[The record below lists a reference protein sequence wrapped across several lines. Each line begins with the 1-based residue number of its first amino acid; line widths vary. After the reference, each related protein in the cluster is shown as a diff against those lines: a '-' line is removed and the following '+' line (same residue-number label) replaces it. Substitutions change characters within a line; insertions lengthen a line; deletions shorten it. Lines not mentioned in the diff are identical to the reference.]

1 MDTRWTE
8 QGTRA
13 VVSLPLPFVARLF
26 GLPFLAVGGYLG
38 SILVGGI
45 LHPSEMT
52 VAGWTL
58 LPLVTLAFLAPGL
71 ALVLMRKRVV
81 IDAGAR
87 VALDETNFL
96 IYTKRTSTHLPA
108 DAHVLLRVE
117 RGSGGTNSRNPLYWI
132 HVHLV
137 TDTAEV
143 LLAMFAD
150 REKAD
155 ARAFAGRVATF
166 LRVDVVDHIVEHGE
180 VNAAGVVVE
189 RPGDDDVA

>member
-13 VVSLPLPFVARLF
+13 IVSLPLPFVARLF
-26 GLPFLAVGGYLG
+26 GVPFLAVGLYLG
-38 SILVGGI
+38 SILVGGF

-52 VAGWTL
+52 MAGWTL
-58 LPLVTLAFLAPGL
+58 LPVVTLAFLAPGW
-71 ALVLMRKRVV
+71 ALMLMRKRVV

-108 DAHVLLRVE
+108 DTQVVLRVE

-132 HVHLV
+132 HVHLI

-150 REKAD
+150 REKAE
-155 ARAFAGRVATF
+155 ARAFASRVAAF
-166 LRVDVVDHIVEHGE
+166 LRTDVQDRIVDHGE

-189 RPGDDDVA
+189 RLGDDEVA